1 MDEDTENLDKLI
13 DSAEMQV
20 SDMDAALE
28 SAEEK
33 RKNLQASDRSK
44 IGKIIIYVYAGT
56 IAGIFLYIIASF
68 VMPYIECN
76 VSCSDIIKNWKEYA
90 EFLADVVTVSVVPI
104 VTLVIGFYFGS
115 EKKNE

>member
-1 MDEDTENLDKLI
+1 
-13 DSAEMQV
+13 MQRLK
-20 SDMDAALE
+20 APRRKE
-28 SAEEK
+28 
-33 RKNLQASDRSK
+33 KNLQASDRSK

-68 VMPYIECN
+68 VMAYIECN